1 MVTTYALPEGFT
13 DSDMVTF
20 GSAFLME
27 GVLGFFLNA
36 ISVVSFLAVKE
47 MRTPSNFFIFNL
59 ALADVSLNV
68 NGIIAGYA
76 SFLRHWPFGVSGCQ
90 NHAFQGMVSA
100 LASINFIGA
109 VAWDRY
115 HQYCTKQK
123 LFWSSSMTMSGI
135 VWVLSIFWAFL
146 PLAGWGEYGF
156 EPLGTSCTLDYSKGD
171 RNYTT
176 YMLTLTFFYLIIPA
190 LTMLTSYQ
198 SIQKHFKKTRK
209 YKLNTAWPLR
219 VMLVCWG
226 PYVLLCMYASIDNA
240 LAISPKFRMVLPVL
254 AKTTPI
260 FHSLLYA
267 FGTESYRAGIW
278 QFLTG
283 KKMALPPPE
292 KSKK

>member
-1 MVTTYALPEGFT
+1 MVTSYALPEGFS
-13 DSDMVTF
+13 DFDMVAF
-20 GSAFLME
+20 GSAFLVG

-36 ISVVSFLAVKE
+36 ISIVSFLAVKE

-59 ALADVSLNV
+59 ALADISLNV

-76 SFLRHWPFGVSGCQ
+76 SFLRHWPYGPEGCQ
-90 NHAFQGMVSA
+90 NHGFQGMVSV
-100 LASINFIGA
+100 LASMNFIAA

-123 LFWSSSMTMSGI
+123 LFWSSSMTIAGI
-135 VWVLSIFWAFL
+135 VWVLSIFWAYL
-146 PLAGWGEYGF
+146 PLNGWGEYDF
-156 EPLGTSCTLDYSKGD
+156 EPLRTCCTLDYSKGD

-198 SIQKHFKKTRK
+198 SIQKQFKKTRQ

-219 VMLVCWG
+219 VTLLCWG
-226 PYVLLCMYASIDNA
+226 PYVLLCMYASVENA
-240 LAISPKFRMVLPVL
+240 RLVPPKLRMVLPVL
-254 AKTTPI
+254 AKTAPV
-260 FHSLLYA
+260 FHALLYA
-267 FGTESYRAGIW
+267 FGSQGYRAGIW

-283 KKMALPPPE
+283 KKMALAE
-292 KSKK
+292 KSK